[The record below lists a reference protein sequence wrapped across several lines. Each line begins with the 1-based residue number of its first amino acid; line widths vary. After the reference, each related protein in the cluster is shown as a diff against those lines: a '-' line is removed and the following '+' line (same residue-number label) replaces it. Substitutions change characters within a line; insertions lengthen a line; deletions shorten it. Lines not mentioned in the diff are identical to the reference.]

1 MSPCMKDVDDWCVFN
16 PFIPT
21 RVFISQM
28 RSNVVKAMISFSV
41 EYLCRNNDNIKG
53 RLIKTRLKY
62 LLAVCST

>member
-16 PFIPT
+16 TFIPT

-41 EYLCRNNDNIKG
+41 EYLCRNNDNIKA